1 MVAEMSGRGNVLVG
15 KCSVGELSVRGNV
28 HRGSVCRGSV
38 TRGSVLGEVSVGEMS
53 VYQFFRSREQGSCF
67 SACCH
72 ELDVN
77 FILICKSFQV
87 YFLIIL
93 FFISFKLGKYT
104 CIFCNAM
111 SAKIFQDVCFVIQLV
126 TSSIA
131 LTWCV
136 LLIFLKRIR
145 VNAAIL
151 VPEKNLLR
159 TKLSSCQRNSPYC
172 VHSYKTYSTYCFHS
186 YITYRTTTQ

>member
-1 MVAEMSGRGNVLVG
+1 MSSRGNVLVG
-15 KCSVGELSVRGNV
+15 KCSIWEVSVVEVPVVELSVRGNFHQGGV
-28 HRGSVCRGSV
+28 RRGSVSR
-38 TRGSVLGEVSVGEMS
+38 RFALGEVSVGEVS

-72 ELDVN
+72 ELDLN

-111 SAKIFQDVCFVIQLV
+111 SVKIFKMFVLWSNWLQ
-126 TSSIA
+126 T
-131 LTWCV
+131 
-136 LLIFLKRIR
+136 LLLWPGVF
-145 VNAAIL
+145 
-151 VPEKNLLR
+151 
-159 TKLSSCQRNSPYC
+159 YW
-172 VHSYKTYSTYCFHS
+172 FF
-186 YITYRTTTQ
+186 